1 MEIQDEITRAKQAL
15 IQGKTVNDTLADS
28 SRLYLK
34 VLYFNTSGKAQK
46 YIEISYRPVGQ
57 TKDVLVYPFSWA
69 SELESEPDSDI
80 PFYFEYKGHLSHP
93 FKENTIGQK
102 VSGHIGS
109 YRIGVGIYSNV
120 EIEIISSS
128 IT

>member
-1 MEIQDEITRAKQAL
+1 MEIQDEITRIKQAL
-15 IQGKTVNDTLADS
+15 IQDKTVNDTLADS
-28 SRLYLK
+28 NKLYLT

-69 SELESEPDSDI
+69 SEPDSDV

-102 VSGHIGS
+102 VSGHTGS

-120 EIEIISSS
+120 EIEIVSSS